1 MSVRVDIARRLG
13 DFALEVR
20 FEIGGGLTA
29 LFGPSGAG
37 KSSVLN
43 AIAGLLKPDR
53 GVIEVS
59 ARTLYDSARG
69 IDLAPEAR
77 RIGYVF
83 QDGRLFP
90 HMSVQRN
97 LLYGFHRRPKLERW
111 IELAPVVE
119 LLDIGRLLARK
130 PGTLSGGEQQRVA
143 IGRALLAQP
152 QALLMD
158 EPFASLDQA
167 RRQEILPYVDAPAR
181 SLRGS
186 HSLCVA
192 RFGGGHAARQHH
204 RSHERGTRLEDR
216 LREPE
221 SAAGQT
227 T

>member
-1 MSVRVDIARRLG
+1 VSFRVDIEKRLG
-13 DFALEVR
+13 DFSLAVR

-37 KSSVLN
+37 KTSVLN

-53 GVIEVS
+53 GLIEVG
-59 ARTLYDSARG
+59 ARTLFDSARG

-90 HMSVQRN
+90 HLSVQRN
-97 LLYGFHRRPKLERW
+97 LLYGFNRRPRLERW

-119 LLDIGRLLARK
+119 LLDIGRLLKRK

-167 RRQEILPYVDAPAR
+167 RRQEILPYV
-181 SLRGS
+181 
-186 HSLCVA
+186 
-192 RFGGGHAARQHH
+192 
-204 RSHERGTRLEDR
+204 ER
-216 LREPE
+216 LRDHFAIPILYVSHDLAEVTHLAHTIVHMSEGRVSTIDVADSMLPVK
-221 SAAGQT
+221 QPD
-227 T
+227 

>member
-1 MSVRVDIARRLG
+1 MSFRVDIEKRLG
-13 DFALEVR
+13 DFSLAVR

-37 KSSVLN
+37 KTSVLN

-53 GVIEVS
+53 GLIEVG
-59 ARTLYDSARG
+59 ARTLFDSARG

-90 HMSVQRN
+90 HLSVQRN
-97 LLYGFHRRPKLERW
+97 LLYGFNRRPRLERW

-119 LLDIGRLLARK
+119 LLDIGRLLKRK

-167 RRQEILPYVDAPAR
+167 RRQEILPYVER
-181 SLRGS
+181 LRDHFAIPILYVS
-186 HSLCVA
+186 HDLAEV
-192 RFGGGHAARQHH
+192 
-204 RSHERGTRLEDR
+204 TRLAHTIVHMSEGRVSTIDVADSM
-216 LREPE
+216 LPVT
-221 SAAGQT
+221 QPD
-227 T
+227 